1 MELGRV
7 TVLQCYSVTV
17 LHYQRLHNET
27 PLLLDQLGVDQY
39 NQEIQ
44 LEIQNETQLFDPQS
58 NLRFPISSLQSTLA
72 HTASP

>member
-72 HTASP
+72 RTASP